1 MPIYEYDCNN
11 CGVFFERLVR
21 SSAHADK
28 IACPKCN
35 SRKITR
41 RMSVC
46 AHTVAGGSASAES
59 DTSRSSSGHTCSGNC
74 SGGCSCGRQH

>member
-1 MPIYEYDCNN
+1 MPIFEYDCNN
-11 CGVFFERLVR
+11 CGVSFERLVR

-41 RMSVC
+41 RMSAC
-46 AHTVAGGSASAES
+46 AHTVAGGSSS
-59 DTSRSSSGHTCSGNC
+59 PKSSGHTCSGNC
-74 SGGCSCGRQH
+74 GGVCKGCGHSH